1 MLAYQGKHKKLVKV
15 HRMEN
20 GVVYLTEEP
29 PGSGMFYLPLVENGK
44 NVEEFEILEQEQMSL
59 LVGRR

>member
-1 MLAYQGKHKKLVKV
+1 
-15 HRMEN
+15 MEN

-44 NVEEFEILEQEQMSL
+44 NVEEFEIVGERQLSL
-59 LVGRR
+59 TGGDINGMENHAGGR

>member
-44 NVEEFEILEQEQMSL
+44 NVEEFEILEQEQMSF